1 MENILVAIDGKH
13 EAWEAFSRACALS
26 RRLQAQ
32 VNVLLVRAPQ
42 DRALSHSETEMELA
56 LRQRL
61 ELLMEAAK
69 AEGVRINYFITEGVY
84 YEEVIAFANTNKVTL
99 LIYEITDGETRNPE
113 RESATLR
120 AIRHRIVCRVESVSP
135 KKAPCS

>member
-26 RRLQAQ
+26 RRLQVQ

-42 DRALSHSETEMELA
+42 NQALSHSETEIEQT

-69 AEGVRINYFITEGVY
+69 VEGVRINYFITEGVY

-99 LIYEITDGETRNPE
+99 LIYEIADGETRNSE

-120 AIRHRIVCRVESVSP
+120 AIRHRIVCRVETVSP
-135 KKAPCS
+135 KKALRS

>member
-1 MENILVAIDGKH
+1 MENVLVAIDGKH
-13 EAWEAFSRACALS
+13 EAWDAFSRACALS
-26 RRLQAQ
+26 RRLQVQ

-42 DRALSHSETEMELA
+42 DRALSHSETEMEQA

>member
-26 RRLQAQ
+26 RRVQVQ
-32 VNVLLVRAPQ
+32 VNVLFVFAPR
-42 DRALSHSETEMELA
+42 DRTMPHSETEMEQTVK
-56 LRQRL
+56 QRL

-69 AEGVRINYFITEGVY
+69 SEGVRVNYFITEGVY

-99 LIYEITDGETRNPE
+99 LVYEITDGETRNPE
-113 RESATLR
+113 RESGTLR
-120 AIRHRIVCRVESVSP
+120 AIRHRIACRVESVSP